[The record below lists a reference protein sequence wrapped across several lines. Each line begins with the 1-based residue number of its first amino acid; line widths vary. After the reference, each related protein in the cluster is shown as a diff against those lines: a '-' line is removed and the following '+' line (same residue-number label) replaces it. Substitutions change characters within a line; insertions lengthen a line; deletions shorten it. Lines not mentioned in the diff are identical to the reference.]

1 MLERPQRRPAG
12 AGEDEDEDEDEDE
25 RAWAGKRRPII
36 GSEE

>member
-1 MLERPQRRPAG
+1 MLERTQRRPAG
-12 AGEDEDEDEDEDE
+12 AGEDEDEDEDE